1 MRVWDKALIFS
12 FWISILDEIYYVMG
26 MTKNLLKELNDF
38 RDNRDWSQFHNPKD
52 LALAISIEANELLA
66 EFLWKGHEEAN
77 HSKVKS
83 ELADVMTFCL
93 FLCDRNGWDPEKII
107 LEKLEENKKKYP
119 VEKAKG
125 TAKKYTDLK

>member
-1 MRVWDKALIFS
+1 MKY
-12 FWISILDEIYYVMG
+12 EIYYVMG
-26 MTKNLLKELNDF
+26 MTKDLLKELKEF
-38 RDNRDWSQFHNPKD
+38 RDERDWSQFHNPKD

-66 EFLWKGHEEAN
+66 EFLWKGFEDADQ
-77 HSKVKS
+77 SKVKS

-93 FLCDRNGWDPEKII
+93 FLCDRNGWEAENII

-125 TAKKYTDLK
+125 SAKKYTDLN